1 MPSPYPVPFWA
12 SPLVH
17 VGLLGITMVQTLVRV
32 PTHRHLLAG
41 VTLLNSELTRFSSR
55 FPRLITIRTQGDDAV
70 PGSRRVG
77 DCTQQQLTS
86 YQALA

>member
-12 SPLVH
+12 SLLVH
-17 VGLLGITMVQTLVRV
+17 VGLLGMTMVQTLVRM

-41 VTLLNSELTRFSSR
+41 VTQLDSGLTRFSSR

-70 PGSRRVG
+70 PGSHRVG
-77 DCTQQQLTS
+77 DCTQLQLIS